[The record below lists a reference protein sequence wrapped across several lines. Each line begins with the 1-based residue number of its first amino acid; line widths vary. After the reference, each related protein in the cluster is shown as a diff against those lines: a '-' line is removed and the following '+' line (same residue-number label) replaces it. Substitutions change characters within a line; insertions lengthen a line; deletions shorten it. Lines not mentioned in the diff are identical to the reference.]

1 MSAVRILGL
10 GPVLTCGQ
18 GVEALSRALAEE
30 KSGPPAADLS
40 TEALT
45 AFLPPAR
52 IRRIDP
58 FGRMALLA
66 AFLAI
71 RDAGLALEAARTD
84 RWGIVVGTAFGPQT
98 STFSFLDGLIDGR
111 DHLVSSLAF
120 TNSVHN
126 MVAAQVS
133 LALGVTG
140 PVRTLTAFGY
150 TAGTALRTACHWIQA
165 GRADRVLLILGE
177 ESSPVLTY
185 AVGRMGG
192 GAERVRPLADECT
205 YAARPGCAAL
215 LLGSG
220 DTGYARVLEVE
231 ESLTTA
237 EAAARAALADV
248 LFCAAAGRVDEAGD
262 YRVLTSQARRVR
274 AHAPLYGSLAT
285 SLGIEATIAALVLAG
300 RTSEAVI
307 EAGAGPETASAAPR
321 TAAVA
326 GVCGPNRVT
335 LVSLG
340 G

>member
-1 MSAVRILGL
+1 VSPVRILGL
-10 GPVLTCGQ
+10 GPVLACGQ
-18 GVEALSRALAEE
+18 GVEALRRALAGEN
-30 KSGPPAADLS
+30 GPPSADIS
-40 TEALT
+40 TEALIG
-45 AFLPPAR
+45 FLPPPR

-58 FGRMALLA
+58 LGRLALLA
-66 AFLAI
+66 SYLAI
-71 RDAGLALEAARTD
+71 QDAGLAPEEARTD

-98 STFSFLDGLIDGR
+98 STFSYLDGLIDAG

-126 MVAAQVS
+126 MAAAQVS

-140 PVRTLTAFGY
+140 PVRTLTAFEY
-150 TAGTALRTACHWIQA
+150 TAGTALQTACHWIRA

-185 AVGRMGG
+185 AVGRLGG

-220 DTGYARVLEVE
+220 DTGYARVLEVKE
-231 ESLTTA
+231 GLTTA

-248 LFCAAAGRVDEAGD
+248 LFCAASGRVDEAGD
-262 YRVLTSQARRVR
+262 YHVLMSQARRVR
-274 AHAPLYGSLAT
+274 AHASLYGSLPT

-300 RTSEAVI
+300 RTAEAVI
-307 EAGAGPETASAAPR
+307 EAGVGTESSSPATR

-335 LVSLG
+335 LVSLEG
-340 G
+340 